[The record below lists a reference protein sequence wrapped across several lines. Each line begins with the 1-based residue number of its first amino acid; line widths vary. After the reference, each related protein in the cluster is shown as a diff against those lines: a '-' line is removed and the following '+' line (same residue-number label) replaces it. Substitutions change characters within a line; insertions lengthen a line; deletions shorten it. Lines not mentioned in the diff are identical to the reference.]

1 MSSELPLRQ
10 DYPLNGH
17 GVCGA
22 ISVSDIEKNFGW
34 GQRASKALDG
44 LSLSIPQGSVY
55 GLLGA
60 NGAGKST
67 LLRIIAGLLRQDR
80 GSVRIFGELASVR
93 SRRRLGMMIES
104 PTFYPYLTAR
114 EHLEMFARLTQTEV
128 LVEPL
133 LHRIGISHAS
143 DKRVSSFSLGMKQR
157 LGIGCAL
164 VGAPEAIVLDE
175 PTNGLDPDGILEIRS
190 LVVDLAKR
198 DGITVL
204 LSSHL
209 LDEVERICDH
219 VAILRS
225 GRLAAEGRVADL
237 LDSNGRFWL
246 NVDHPRKVLDLLGP
260 EADAAD
266 GGIYVRIRQDDVP
279 ELIRALTQSN
289 IRIYEAKWVKPDL
302 ESVFLAE
309 TRRASE

>member
-1 MSSELPLRQ
+1 
-10 DYPLNGH
+10 
-17 GVCGA
+17 V
-22 ISVSDIEKNFGW
+22 VSNIEKTFGS
-34 GQRASKALDG
+34 GSRTSKALDR
-44 LSLSIPQGSVY
+44 LSLSVPQGSVY

-67 LLRIIAGLLRQDR
+67 LLRIIAGLIRPDR
-80 GSVRIFGELASVR
+80 GAVHILGEAASVE
-93 SRRRLGMMIES
+93 SRRRLGMLIES

-114 EHLEMFARLTQTEV
+114 EHLEMFAGLTDTEA
-128 LVEPL
+128 LIEPL
-133 LHRIGISHAS
+133 LHRVGIAYAA
-143 DKRVSSFSLGMKQR
+143 DKRVSGFSLGMKQR

-175 PTNGLDPDGILEIRS
+175 PTNGLDPDGIHEIRS
-190 LVVDLAKR
+190 LVVDLAKH

-209 LDEVERICDH
+209 LDEVERVCDR

-225 GRLAAEGRVADL
+225 GRLAAEGNVADL
-237 LDSNGRFWL
+237 LDGDGRFWL
-246 NVDHPRKVLDLLGP
+246 SVDRQRAVLELLGAQA
-260 EADAAD
+260 ETGDD
-266 GGIYVRIRQDDVP
+266 GIFVRIRRDEAP

-302 ESVFLAE
+302 ETVFLAE
-309 TRRASE
+309 TRGEPE